1 MPPVR
6 TNALNF
12 DGVNDYVNLGNY
24 NAFTGN
30 YTVEAW
36 VNLTPNTR
44 INTIL
49 GKYNGGVAGTLNLD
63 VAADNKIVAGREVS
77 PWSLTSTSMI
87 PDNIWTHV
95 AMTYDGSNL
104 RIFINGALDATGT
117 FGSVSSNTEDVLIGA
132 RKLNNNPLN
141 FFEGSIGDLR
151 IWSVARTAAEL
162 QQFMYA
168 TLSATE
174 ANL

>member
-1 MPPVR
+1 MRQIKFNILFIASFLWMLNANAQRFFSANNSTMPPVR

-30 YTVEAW
+30 YTIEAW
-36 VNLTPNTR
+36 VYLTPNTH

-63 VAADNKIVAGREVS
+63 VAADNKIVAGREAS
-77 PWSLTSTSMI
+77 PWSVTSTSMI

-95 AMTYDGSNL
+95 ALTYD
-104 RIFINGALDATGT
+104 
-117 FGSVSSNTEDVLIGA
+117 
-132 RKLNNNPLN
+132 
-141 FFEGSIGDLR
+141 
-151 IWSVARTAAEL
+151 
-162 QQFMYA
+162 
-168 TLSATE
+168 
-174 ANL
+174 